1 MKTSLIISTSLFLI
15 VTSGIQI
22 RQKEEAIVEV
32 QDPVVKD
39 VIVDEKAVLEP
50 IDIGIIPIV
59 KQPCC

>member
-15 VTSGIQI
+15 ATSGIQI

-39 VIVDEKAVLEP
+39 VIVDEKAAL
-50 IDIGIIPIV
+50 
-59 KQPCC
+59 